1 MIYFV
6 CNRFTIPLRSRRRRM
21 SEASIQKL
29 KSLAAK
35 VRASEAVD
43 TTENETS
50 DDTTR
55 DKSDE
60 ATSSES
66 KSKKSKVNHTQCLTQ
81 CSQGGSESNSRPLF
95 SL

>member
-1 MIYFV
+1 
-6 CNRFTIPLRSRRRRM
+6 M

-66 KSKKSKVNHTQCLTQ
+66 KPKKSKVNHTQCLIVIARW
-81 CSQGGSESNSRPLF
+81 SRIQYMATVL
-95 SL
+95 L

>member
-1 MIYFV
+1 
-6 CNRFTIPLRSRRRRM
+6 M

-66 KSKKSKVNHTQCLTQ
+66 KPKKSKVNHTQCLIVFARW
-81 CSQGGSESNSRPLF
+81 SRIQYPATVLLLT
-95 SL
+95 SLMQ